1 MICNYVMPTYA
12 KLVEPTEEL
21 QIKLKLLG
29 GYDFSIVNKILS
41 TKNDFETYDS
51 KEFSEVFIDDIELS
65 KMFYFY
71 YSQLLCINELTELN
85 KYFIDLEIIPDL
97 LNKYN
102 TSLWNKVS
110 IRKKIENVISPYRS
124 YMIKLIKSIEI

>member
-1 MICNYVMPTYA
+1 MPTYA